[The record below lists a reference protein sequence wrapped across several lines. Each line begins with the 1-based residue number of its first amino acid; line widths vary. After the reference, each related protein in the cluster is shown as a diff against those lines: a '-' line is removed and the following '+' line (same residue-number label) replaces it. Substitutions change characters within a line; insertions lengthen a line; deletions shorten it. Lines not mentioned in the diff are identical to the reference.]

1 MVRRKEDKILN
12 IFGNQYIRLITRS
25 MINVNSQAPNGDIVS
40 QNVPVTLEGVLVDA
54 DHIFYFLGPD
64 EHTVAS
70 AIRIDE
76 IIHLELADPNE
87 SSEELLQFLQNAPER
102 DKMN

>member
-1 MVRRKEDKILN
+1 MVKPKEDKILN

-25 MINVNSQAPNGDIVS
+25 MINVNSQSPNGDIVS
-40 QNVPVTLEGVLVDA
+40 QNVQVTLEGYLVDS
-54 DHIFYFLGPD
+54 DELFYFLGLSD
-64 EHTVAS
+64 GTVVS

-76 IIHLELADPNE
+76 VIHLELIDPNE
-87 SSEELLQFLQNAPER
+87 ATEELVEFLQNMPNK